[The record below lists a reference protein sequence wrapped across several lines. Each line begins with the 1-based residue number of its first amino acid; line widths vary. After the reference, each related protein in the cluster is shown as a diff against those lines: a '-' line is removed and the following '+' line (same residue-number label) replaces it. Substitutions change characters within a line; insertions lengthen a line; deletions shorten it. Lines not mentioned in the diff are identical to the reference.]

1 VKRRE
6 CRRWEPAED
15 APGPPEVNPRPAVL
29 LEAPDTSG
37 RITAVPQADHCS
49 EALTSNSYALFA
61 LWAAALQCTTHAST
75 TRTADR

>member
-1 VKRRE
+1 
-6 CRRWEPAED
+6 
-15 APGPPEVNPRPAVL
+15 VL